1 MRWRGSDGNEEYISE
16 KYAEFREVNADEADF
31 RIQWYICSFV
41 EMASRGFYSFDRD
54 VKTPFEDSKTPFE
67 DSKYRL
73 VASPGQMRV
82 MPEYNLPVV
91 DLELEP
97 IELDGRDIVRL
108 IDERTEE
115 N

>member
-16 KYAEFREVNADEADF
+16 KYAEFREVNADEADL

-54 VKTPFEDSKTPFE
+54 VRSPFE

>member
-1 MRWRGSDGNEEYISE
+1 MEGIGEVVINE
-16 KYAEFREVNADEADF
+16 KYINEKFSDMQDENAEVAHFRV
-31 RIQWYICSFV
+31 QWYLCSFV
-41 EMASRGFYSFDRD
+41 EMARRGFYSFDRD
-54 VKTPFEDSKTPFE
+54 VRTPFE

-82 MPEYNLPVV
+82 MLEYNLPVV

>member
-1 MRWRGSDGNEEYISE
+1 
-16 KYAEFREVNADEADF
+16 
-31 RIQWYICSFV
+31 
-41 EMASRGFYSFDRD
+41 
-54 VKTPFEDSKTPFE
+54 
-67 DSKYRL
+67 
-73 VASPGQMRV
+73 MRV